1 MKKIMKKAQGGIKL
15 KPGQV
20 TAKRAY
26 AISDS
31 LKKESEKP
39 LDMTSKK
46 ALETSLRN
54 KQMNRRKS
62 QRINQRADNAVEA
75 AGGERRTKQDDRMLN
90 YKSGGKMK
98 KKMEMG
104 GSAESNVFTIPSRN
118 KISIPKKTMK
128 MGGKAKNGGAF
139 GMLSVKAGIDKN
151 PNPTAADRIA
161 GATKKAKSG
170 ASMKKCKYGCK

>member
-1 MKKIMKKAQGGIKL
+1 MKKVMKKAQGGIKL

-46 ALETSLRN
+46 SLETSLRN
-54 KQMNRRKS
+54 KQMNRQKS
-62 QRINQRADNAVEA
+62 QRINQRADNAMEK
-75 AGGERRTKQDDRMLN
+75 AGSIFDRRTKQDDRMLK
-90 YKSGGKMK
+90 YKSGGSVK

-118 KISIPKKTMK
+118 KISIPKK
-128 MGGKAKNGGAF
+128 AKSGGAF

-161 GATKKAKSG
+161 GAKKLAKKG
-170 ASMKKCKYGCK
+170 ASVKKCKYGCK

>member
-1 MKKIMKKAQGGIKL
+1 MKKAQGGIKL

-31 LKKESEKP
+31 LKKESDKP
-39 LDMTSKK
+39 IDMSSKK
-46 ALETSLRN
+46 AWETSLKN
-54 KQMNRRKS
+54 KQMNRQKS
-62 QRINQRADNAVEA
+62 QRINQRADNAMEK
-75 AGGERRTKQDDRMLN
+75 AGGERRFAKDDLMLK

-139 GMLSVKAGIDKN
+139 GMLSVKAGVDNN

>member
-1 MKKIMKKAQGGIKL
+1 MATVKKPMKKAQTGIKL

-39 LDMTSKK
+39 LDMTTKESL
-46 ALETSLRN
+46 ATSLRN
-54 KQMNRRKS
+54 KQMNRQKA
-62 QRINQRADNAVEA
+62 QRINQRADNAMEK
-75 AGGERRTKQDDRMLN
+75 AGSIFDRRTKQDDRMLK
-90 YKSGGKMK
+90 YKSGGSVKK

-118 KISIPKKTMK
+118 KISIPKKSATMMK
-128 MGGKAKNGGAF
+128 KGG
-139 GMLSVKAGIDKN
+139 
-151 PNPTAADRIA
+151 T
-161 GATKKAKSG
+161 
-170 ASMKKCKYGCK
+170 MKKCKYGCK